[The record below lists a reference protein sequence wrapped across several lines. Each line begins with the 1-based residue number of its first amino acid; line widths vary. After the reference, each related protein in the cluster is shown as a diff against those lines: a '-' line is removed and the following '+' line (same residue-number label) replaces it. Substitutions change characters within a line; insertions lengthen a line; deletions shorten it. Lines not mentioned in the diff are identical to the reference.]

1 MAESRNNVRL
11 HLTAPQYLE
20 QVQNLAN
27 EVESAIAI
35 HQAYEELHHLGL
47 NDEAIFRALN
57 RDALFWNIH
66 RSCLVTS
73 RFIVMA
79 RIFDTNPDAHSVQRL
94 VNLTLAQPELFSKEA
109 LAARKTTGASK
120 PEWLDAFIEH
130 AWEPSG
136 AGDLRHLKK
145 ELGQYVK
152 KFEQVYR
159 PIRHNIYAHR
169 LVTDDGHVSALF
181 AQTIRAEIGTI
192 LDFLDDLTQALWHL
206 YQNGL
211 KPELGQ
217 RTEHHNRHN
226 QSIRESVRK
235 VLARLV

>member
-1 MAESRNNVRL
+1 M
-11 HLTAPQYLE
+11 HLSNMRGSQ
-20 QVQNLAN
+20 
-27 EVESAIAI
+27 
-35 HQAYEELHHLGL
+35 
-47 NDEAIFRALN
+47 
-57 RDALFWNIH
+57 
-66 RSCLVTS
+66 
-73 RFIVMA
+73 
-79 RIFDTNPDAHSVQRL
+79 
-94 VNLTLAQPELFSKEA
+94 
-109 LAARKTTGASK
+109 
-120 PEWLDAFIEH
+120 
-130 AWEPSG
+130 SG

-159 PIRHNIYAHR
+159 PIRHNIYANC

-226 QSIRESVRK
+226 QSIRESVTK